1 MKYKSKISQTRAF
14 GGRGNLSVRVPSLGQ
29 HREGGIILLGSI
41 GSTPEIEFLS
51 PIPAL
56 APNYAVL
63 APIALGCKRLSA
75 AR

>member
-1 MKYKSKISQTRAF
+1 MVVGAISWCA
-14 GGRGNLSVRVPSLGQ
+14 SLGQ

-56 APNYAVL
+56 A
-63 APIALGCKRLSA
+63 SA
-75 AR
+75 SIQYL

>member
-1 MKYKSKISQTRAF
+1 MVARQTYA
-14 GGRGNLSVRVPSLGQ
+14 SLGQ

-56 APNYAVL
+56 VPIRPVFAGLVL
-63 APIALGCKRLSA
+63 EWG
-75 AR
+75 